1 MAEIAF
7 DAGAAAAALLR
18 LAVAGSP
25 RPEKAGEQ
33 ARTLFLVWLMS
44 LPAGTEREAARAAR
58 PDLCGLAPDPI
69 GAELLA
75 LIDRVL
81 ALPSSHL
88 PGPRRRQR
96 MLH

>member
-1 MAEIAF
+1 MAETAF

-18 LAVAGSP
+18 LAATGSP
-25 RPEKAGEQ
+25 QPVNAGEE
-33 ARTLFLVWLMS
+33 ARTLFLVWLMG

-88 PGPRRRQR
+88 RGPRRRR
-96 MLH
+96 SMLH